1 MGRSST
7 IDPVDRAI
15 LIELNADARRSHR
28 AIAQRLRLSPT
39 TVSRRIERLESQ
51 GVIRGYIPILDD
63 EQLGFDLWATIG
75 VRILRGQLREVE
87 ERLARDPRAYAIF
100 DMTGEYD
107 ALCSGGSGTG
117 TTSMDS

>member
-63 EQLGFDLWATIG
+63 EQL
-75 VRILRGQLREVE
+75 
-87 ERLARDPRAYAIF
+87 
-100 DMTGEYD
+100 
-107 ALCSGGSGTG
+107 
-117 TTSMDS
+117 